1 MNAIAKYERRHSIQN
16 DDISLGRFGGDDSSI
31 DTNSVYSSSSRI
43 DETTANVS
51 RSLPQ
56 HLRHRWSIDESDISE
71 LPEIYPRL
79 SSPLIVRDC
88 DISKIGD
95 QLWSF
100 LRANQIRSAYDR
112 QEGRVLCCTN
122 RVSFVVQFWK
132 RRIQE
137 DSSNAT
143 ASTTDGYFPAV
154 RDDVATNKT
163 LGNEGFGDEE
173 IILEIQRRKGCS
185 WSMHKIRSAMKKWIL
200 RKQHQQQP
208 TNHKSRFPQPLMQ
221 RRNSERFGLVGLE
234 PMLIASK
241 ITPVHTKSD
250 NKTAP
255 TTAVSKD
262 GDNAPTNMPASS
274 SIPTVNKPL
283 FSCNLPPLR
292 PTFGVCPQPYW
303 RRTDRPSTMHK
314 Y

>member
-16 DDISLGRFGGDDSSI
+16 DDISLGRFGGDDSSV

-43 DETTANVS
+43 DETTANAS

-122 RVSFVVQFWK
+122 RVSFVVQFWR

-137 DSSNAT
+137 DSSNTTAT
-143 ASTTDGYFPAV
+143 NGGYFPAI
-154 RDDVATNKT
+154 RDDVANNET

-185 WSMHKIRSAMKKWIL
+185 WTMHKVRSAMKKWIL

-208 TNHKSRFPQPLMQ
+208 THHKSHFPPPPMQ
-221 RRNSERFGLVGLE
+221 RSNSERFGLVGLE
-234 PMLIASK
+234 PMLIATK
-241 ITPVHTKSD
+241 ITPMHSKSD
-250 NKTAP
+250 NTS
-255 TTAVSKD
+255 TTTTTTV
-262 GDNAPTNMPASS
+262 DNASTNMPASS
-274 SIPTVNKPL
+274 SIPTVKKPL

-303 RRTDRPSTMHK
+303 KRTNRPSTMHK
-314 Y
+314 F